1 MGEFDGKTA
10 IITGG
15 TQGLGE
21 EVAKNFAEHGASKI
35 VITGRNQDRGDTVCN
50 ALSKMGCEA
59 LFVAADLRFI
69 DACSEIVAAARSH
82 FDQIDYLVNCA
93 ADTRRGN
100 IVDTSEQLLDDI
112 FSLNLER
119 LFLSCRKSCVG

>member
-59 LFVAADLRFI
+59 LFVPADLQSVNASR
-69 DACSEIVAAARSH
+69 EIVATARSH
-82 FDQIDYLVNCA
+82 FDQIDNLVNCA

-112 FSLNLER
+112 FSVNFR
-119 LFLSCRKSCVG
+119 APFLSCRKSCVG